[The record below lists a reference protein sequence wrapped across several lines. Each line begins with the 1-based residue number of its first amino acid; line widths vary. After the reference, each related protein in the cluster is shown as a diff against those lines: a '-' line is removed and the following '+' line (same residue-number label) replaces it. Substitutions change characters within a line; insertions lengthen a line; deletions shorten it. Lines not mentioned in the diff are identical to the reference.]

1 MKLICSLNFYK
12 SIDFQNEWLQTM
24 VFTTYINRQI
34 QKLRHPLHC
43 YPRVILG
50 HYSNI
55 LRKEGWAWWTQLS
68 VKPEA
73 HLFSYPSR
81 FN

>member
-12 SIDFQNEWLQTM
+12 STDFQNEWLQTM

-34 QKLRHPLHC
+34 QKLSHPLHC
-43 YPRVILG
+43 YPCVILG

-55 LRKEGWAWWTQLS
+55 LR
-68 VKPEA
+68 
-73 HLFSYPSR
+73 
-81 FN
+81 